1 MNRIRLLRDKL
12 YGLGFLSSAITPVV
26 TLIDNVLGKIPMKGD
41 LQGSVA
47 SEWKAL
53 IMLLANRE
61 MLGQFAN
68 GEIAFQASAF
78 TLPSV
83 QPAAMPTDTDER
95 SLAFNFDEAK
105 TEEPS
110 DSAPAP
116 EDDDFDLDDFDDAS
130 DVPSGQASTFE
141 VADVPTGVLNVP
153 STIPP
158 VQPATMGSFFF

>member
-83 QPAAMPTDTDER
+83 QPAAMPTDTD
-95 SLAFNFDEAK
+95 
-105 TEEPS
+105 
-110 DSAPAP
+110 
-116 EDDDFDLDDFDDAS
+116 DFDLDDFDDAS